1 MVKHVF
7 DSIAGFEEIVEFR
20 IKVSL
25 VELYMEKLKDLLDSN
40 KNDLKIRSDKKRGI
54 FIEDL
59 TESYISSMEEVYK
72 LIEIAR
78 NLRSI
83 AATNMN

>member
-7 DSIAGFEEIVEFR
+7 KAINSSTENIEFR

-25 VELYMEKLKDLLDSN
+25 VELYMEKLRDLIDPN
-40 KNDLKIRSDKKRGI
+40 KSDLKIRSDKKRGV

-59 TESYISSMEEVYK
+59 T
-72 LIEIAR
+72 
-78 NLRSI
+78 
-83 AATNMN
+83 